1 MSTRLL
7 SFAFCAGLALLVPAA
22 ASAADVKSVDMGKGV
37 EVWFQEDHTLP
48 IIAMTV
54 ALPAGAGYDPAGK
67 AGLATFAAALLDEG
81 AGRYSS
87 EAYQAALSDR
97 GIRLSARADRD
108 WTTITL
114 VTLKENAKDAFN
126 LLGVALSKPHFDNA
140 AIARVRAQILGSLQ
154 FDRESPS
161 TMAARAFFERFFH
174 NHPYGHP
181 IQGYT
186 KSMSAITRNDIV
198 KFARTHWVRSGMHI
212 AVSGDVETATL
223 KTLLGSAFHALP
235 QKAPAAIPAAHHV
248 GAPGTQVLPM
258 PVPQPNIVFGLPSL
272 SRKDKDFIP
281 LYVANYILGAGGF
294 SSRLTSE
301 VREKRGLTYDIS
313 TSVNTL
319 SHAGYF
325 AGTVAT
331 KAGSVHETI
340 KVIRDTIA
348 DFGAHGATQKELDD
362 AKTYLTGSF
371 PLAFTSNTG
380 IAAQLNAFQ
389 DAGLPISYL
398 KKRNGLINAVTLDDI
413 RRVAKRVFAS
423 PKLTIVI
430 AGNAKEPRPP
440 MRPLPGPDKPT
451 APPKPVKTAPLE
463 AGKKPAPPK
472 APTATHPASPAPAKA
487 VPKH

>member
-1 MSTRLL
+1 MKTRLL
-7 SFAFCAGLALLVPAA
+7 SFAVCLGLALLAPAA

-37 EVWFQEDHTLP
+37 QVWFQEDHTLP
-48 IIAMTV
+48 IISMTV
-54 ALPAGAGYDPAGK
+54 ALPAGSGYDPADK
-67 AGLATFAAALLDEG
+67 AGLASFAAALLDEG
-81 AGRYSS
+81 AGPYSS
-87 EAYQAALSDR
+87 QAYQAALSDR
-97 GIRLSARADRD
+97 GIRLAAQADRD

-114 VTLKENAKDAFN
+114 VTLKENAKDAFA

-140 AIARVRAQILGSLQ
+140 AIARVRSQILGSLQ
-154 FDRESPS
+154 FGQESPS
-161 TMAARAFFERFFH
+161 TMAARAFFMRFFSG
-174 NHPYGHP
+174 HPYGHP
-181 IQGYT
+181 TDGYT
-186 KSMSAITRNDIV
+186 QSIGAITRNDIAT
-198 KFARTHWVRSGMHI
+198 FARTHWVRGGMHV
-212 AVSGDVETATL
+212 AVSGDVDTATL

-235 QKAPAAIPAAHHV
+235 VKAPPAIPAAHHM

-281 LYVANYILGAGGF
+281 LYVANYILGGGGF
-294 SSRLTSE
+294 SSRLTTE

-313 TSVNTL
+313 TSVATL

-331 KAGSVHETI
+331 KAGSVPETV

-348 DFGAHGATQKELDD
+348 NFGANGATQKELDD

-380 IAAQLNAFQ
+380 ITAQLNAFQ

-413 RRVAKRVFAS
+413 RRVAKRVFAN

-430 AGNAKEPRPP
+430 AGNPNGPKAAKQ
-440 MRPLPGPDKPT
+440 PLPGPDKPP
-451 APPKPVKTAPLE
+451 APPKPVKAPAA
-463 AGKKPAPPK
+463 AGKAPAPPQ
-472 APTATHPASPAPAKA
+472 APAAMHPAAPAKGS
-487 VPKH
+487 PKH